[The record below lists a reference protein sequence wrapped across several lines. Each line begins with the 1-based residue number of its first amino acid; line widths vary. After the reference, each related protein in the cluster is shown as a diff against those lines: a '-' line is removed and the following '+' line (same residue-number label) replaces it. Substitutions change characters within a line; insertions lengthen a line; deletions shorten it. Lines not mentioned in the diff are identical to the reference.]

1 MPVLIIPQN
10 SVRTFQGLPVGSS
23 LKALLPV
30 LGGTICVHLL
40 SRQLRRHTR
49 VLNGIPLDH
58 IFPPILSEQ
67 GLLLIHLLAVD
78 RLHFTLFCD
87 LSLAGELIILLESI
101 LEALKLVLQFLTLLL

>member
-1 MPVLIIPQN
+1 MPVLIIAQN
-10 SVRTFQGLPVGSS
+10 PVQAIQRLPVGSS
-23 LKALLPV
+23 LKALLPI

-58 IFPPILSEQ
+58 IFPPILSQE

-78 RLHFTLFCD
+78 RLHFTLFCH
-87 LSLAGELIILLESI
+87 LSLACELVILLEGS
-101 LEALKLVLQFLTLLL
+101 LEALKLILQFLTLLL